1 MPSRAKAP
9 GWLESLQLLS
19 ERKSGL
25 ECSTYHYNLA
35 ITAVQR
41 WTLALHLAARLGVV
55 GLQADE
61 VSQGAAAR
69 QLGERWESCCQVL
82 ASLTRGRVRANA
94 VALNTLVTSS
104 RGERWQ
110 QGLRTLLDLVVKG
123 IETQEL
129 ALNAGMSACER
140 GGSWVRSVALLSRFG
155 ALQRDVISFSTCISA
170 CGKRDVWPASLGL
183 LVSLSAQAVQGNTI
197 TLNALLSSLTG
208 RWAMTMKLLAMCFT
222 WSLQATIATY
232 GAAISSQEKQRRW
245 QHALTIL
252 DMVGACCLQA
262 NTIACNAAMSSCE
275 KGGKWQFSLHILARL
290 LSRRLR
296 ADACTYGAAISACE
310 KGEKWER
317 ALALLQ
323 QSQDSLLQLNIVL
336 FNAAISRW
344 QDALVLVSQIRAG
357 FLQPSLV
364 TYSSA
369 ICATSRWELWEL
381 SLCLLRQLSEDGLE
395 ANVITC
401 NAALSTCA
409 HARAWQ
415 QAMALF
421 GTMSSMHFDEVTFA
435 AASRAAEVRGTLL
448 PEVLRDLRRRE
459 PAQLAK
465 GRTVSDTDHPIDV
478 LLREKGN
485 NTERYLVVVSSLS
498 LDWKELVKIPG
509 VSNYELRLLWHLFFL
524 RSSKMHVVMCTSQY
538 IPEALIKYYLS
549 YLPGNVDLEEAR
561 SRLTTICCNDHSAG
575 SVTQKL
581 LTRRRTL
588 ERIKNAINP
597 ETAAMTCFNSTDAEV
612 ELAKELGV
620 PLFGTDTQGAFWGTK
635 TGNRQIFREAGIP
648 HPDGSYDEIYDELSL
663 AKEILAL
670 LRRNPTAQKVMVK
683 LNDSFSGEGNAV
695 LRVDKDLAAAAKGTD
710 EVAVPAILEKL
721 HSSLEYVAPGLTWA
735 RYYSQFQSLG
745 GVCEAFIE
753 GAADA
758 KTSPSCQAFLSG
770 AGVRILGTHEQML
783 NGQIYTGCKFPA
795 FQEYS
800 ADLITET
807 LKIGKEMIRHEV
819 VGYISVDFVS
829 VRQDDGSYKHWAIE
843 INVRMGGTTLPIMT
857 LNLLCES
864 GALND
869 RTSEFIASDG
879 KPRYYIASDTLRKPC
894 YKGLVIEDLLDI
906 IKRHSAEIEWNCRP
920 EAPETGAIFHLVTL
934 LSELGKCGLVCVGRT
949 REEAEQIFG
958 RVKEILDNEV
968 EAEAEISLVVEG
980 DSSDMLS

>member
-1 MPSRAKAP
+1 VLRIIDQIGRLAPDQLDRVRRAVFFGSNANLKDLDRSAFIMNRPSSPRGRP
-9 GWLESLQLLS
+9 GNASPK
-19 ERKSGL
+19 ERSPTGK
-25 ECSTYHYNLA
+25 
-35 ITAVQR
+35 Q
-41 WTLALHLAARLGVV
+41 AAQVGYPIDEDTGVHSH
-55 GLQADE
+55 QP
-61 VSQGAAAR
+61 SPSSR
-69 QLGERWESCCQVL
+69 QL
-82 ASLTRGRVRANA
+82 
-94 VALNTLVTSS
+94 
-104 RGERWQ
+104 
-110 QGLRTLLDLVVKG
+110 K
-123 IETQEL
+123 
-129 ALNAGMSACER
+129 
-140 GGSWVRSVALLSRFG
+140 
-155 ALQRDVISFSTCISA
+155 
-170 CGKRDVWPASLGL
+170 
-183 LVSLSAQAVQGNTI
+183 
-197 TLNALLSSLTG
+197 
-208 RWAMTMKLLAMCFT
+208 
-222 WSLQATIATY
+222 
-232 GAAISSQEKQRRW
+232 
-245 QHALTIL
+245 
-252 DMVGACCLQA
+252 
-262 NTIACNAAMSSCE
+262 
-275 KGGKWQFSLHILARL
+275 
-290 LSRRLR
+290 
-296 ADACTYGAAISACE
+296 
-310 KGEKWER
+310 
-317 ALALLQ
+317 
-323 QSQDSLLQLNIVL
+323 
-336 FNAAISRW
+336 
-344 QDALVLVSQIRAG
+344 
-357 FLQPSLV
+357 
-364 TYSSA
+364 
-369 ICATSRWELWEL
+369 
-381 SLCLLRQLSEDGLE
+381 
-395 ANVITC
+395 
-401 NAALSTCA
+401 
-409 HARAWQ
+409 
-415 QAMALF
+415 
-421 GTMSSMHFDEVTFA
+421 
-435 AASRAAEVRGTLL
+435 
-448 PEVLRDLRRRE
+448 
-459 PAQLAK
+459 
-465 GRTVSDTDHPIDV
+465 RTVSDTDHPIDV